1 MYVLAAFAAE
11 SALLPSR
18 VQMAFTLAYHVILV
32 PLGVAL
38 PAYTLLMEGIGIAK
52 KDPAAIRIARRW
64 SVVMAVQFAV
74 GAVTG
79 TILSFEFGILW
90 PKLMGR
96 FGAALGMGF
105 AIEGLAFFLEAIF
118 IGIYL
123 YGWTR
128 LRPRTHLLLGLALPP
143 AGVLGTVSVLASNSF
158 MNTPGGVTLGSSGQV
173 VSVDVLGTL
182 FTRALAY
189 EFWHFLIAT
198 YITAGFIVASIY
210 AVAWLRGRRDH
221 YQRLAFAIPFTVA
234 ALLTPVELV
243 VGDLSARALVADQ
256 PAKFAAME
264 VTWKTQS
271 HNPEVIGGLLN
282 DSGQVNFGLSIPSF
296 DSILIGLSPDTV
308 APGLTSVPA
317 NARPTIAEA
326 NITHLAFDLMVGLG
340 SAGVALT
347 VWYFVVLLFRRRL
360 PQSRWFYGAASLA
373 GIGSYAAVES
383 GWVTTEVGRQ
393 PWIVYNL
400 MRVSDAVTSA
410 PGAFVWSML
419 SVLIV
424 VYAIIAVVAIT
435 LVLKL
440 ARRWR
445 QEDAIDAPTAPE
457 EGAPY
462 GPRSEILPES
472 GSARER
478 QGISGTIHTMA
489 IGTVLAFLGFG
500 VLILLVIALSLV
512 GLGAVMRRSVRV
524 FRRRPSR

>member
-1 MYVLAAFAAE
+1 MDAPLWLAGE

-18 VQMAFTLAYHVILV
+18 IQMAFTLATHVLLV
-32 PLGVAL
+32 PLGVAF
-38 PAYTLLMEGIGIAK
+38 PTLTLVMEGIGIARN
-52 KDPAAIRIARRW
+52 DPVALRIARRW

-79 TILSFEFGILW
+79 TVLSFEFGILW

-96 FGAALGMGF
+96 YGAALGMGF

-128 LRPRTHLLLGLALPP
+128 LRPRTHFLLGLALPP
-143 AGVLGTVSVLASNSF
+143 AGVLGTVSVLAANSF

-173 VSVDVLGTL
+173 VGVDVLGAL

-264 VTWKTQS
+264 ITWKTRS
-271 HNPEVIGGLLN
+271 HNPEYIGGLIN
-282 DSGQVNFGLSIPSF
+282 GAGQVNFGIAIPSF
-296 DSILIGLSPDTV
+296 DSILIGLNPDSV
-308 APGLTSVPA
+308 APGLTA
-317 NARPTIAEA
+317 AAADARPAIAEA

-340 SAGVALT
+340 SAGVILM
-347 VWYFVVLLFRRRL
+347 VWYFVVLLGRRHL
-360 PQSRWFYGAASLA
+360 PQSPWFYRVASLA
-373 GIGSYAAVES
+373 GIGSYIAVES
-383 GWVTTEVGRQ
+383 GWTTTEVGRQ

-400 MRVSDAVTSA
+400 MRVADAVTSA
-410 PGAFVWSML
+410 PGSFVWIML
-419 SVLIV
+419 
-424 VYAIIAVVAIT
+424 
-435 LVLKL
+435 
-440 ARRWR
+440 
-445 QEDAIDAPTAPE
+445 
-457 EGAPY
+457 
-462 GPRSEILPES
+462 
-472 GSARER
+472 
-478 QGISGTIHTMA
+478 
-489 IGTVLAFLGFG
+489 
-500 VLILLVIALSLV
+500 
-512 GLGAVMRRSVRV
+512 
-524 FRRRPSR
+524 

>member
-1 MYVLAAFAAE
+1 MHLATLVAAE

-18 VQMAFTLAYHVILV
+18 IQMAFTLAYHVILV
-32 PLGVAL
+32 PLGVAF
-38 PAYTLLMEGIGIAK
+38 PAYTLFMEGIGIFK
-52 KDPAAIRIARRW
+52 KDPTAIRIARRW

-79 TILSFEFGILW
+79 TVLSFEFGILW
-90 PKLMGR
+90 PRLMGR
-96 FGAALGMGF
+96 YGAALGMGF

-118 IGIYL
+118 IGVYL

-128 LRPRTHLLLGLALPP
+128 LRPRTHFLLGLALPP
-143 AGVLGTVSVLASNSF
+143 AGVLGAVSVLASNSF
-158 MNTPGGVTLGSSGQV
+158 MNTPGGVTLGSAGQV
-173 VSVDVLGTL
+173 VNVDVFGTL
-182 FTRALAY
+182 FTRALGY
-189 EFWHFLIAT
+189 EFWHFLIAI
-198 YITAGFIVASIY
+198 YITAGFFIASVY
-210 AVAWLRGRRDH
+210 ALAWLRGRRDH

-264 VTWKTQS
+264 ITWKTRS
-271 HNPEVIGGLLN
+271 HNPEIVGGLLN
-282 DSGQVNFGLSIPSF
+282 DSGQVNFGIAIPSF
-296 DSILIGLSPDTV
+296 DSILIGLSPDAV
-308 APGLTSVPA
+308 APGLTSVAA
-317 NARPTIAEA
+317 NARPNIAEA

-347 VWYFVVLLFRRRL
+347 LWYFVVLLRRRRL

-400 MRVSDAVTSA
+400 MLVSDAVTSA
-410 PGAFVWSML
+410 SGAFVWGML

-424 VYAIIAVVAIT
+424 VYAVIAVIAIT
-435 LVLKL
+435 LLVKL
-440 ARRWR
+440 VERWR
-445 QEDAIDAPTAPE
+445 REDASQAPTAPE

-462 GPRSEILPES
+462 GPRSEIPSNGAPGPVRRGVS
-472 GSARER
+472 GIQTLVIR
-478 QGISGTIHTMA
+478 
-489 IGTVLAFLGFG
+489 TVLG
-500 VLILLVIALSLV
+500 VLGVGILFILVIVLSLV
-512 GLGAVMRRSVRV
+512 GLGAVARRSIRV
-524 FRRRPSR
+524 FTRNSSS

>member
-1 MYVLAAFAAE
+1 MHLLTVFAAD

-32 PLGVAL
+32 PLGVAF
-38 PAYTLLMEGIGIAK
+38 PAYTLLMEGIGIFK

-96 FGAALGMGF
+96 YGAALGMGF

-128 LRPRTHLLLGLALPP
+128 LRPRTHFLLGLALPP
-143 AGVLGTVSVLASNSF
+143 AGVLGTVSVLSANAF

-173 VSVDVLGTL
+173 VAVDVLGAL
-182 FTRALAY
+182 FTSALAY

-243 VGDLSARALVADQ
+243 VGDLSARALVSDQ

-271 HNPEVIGGLLN
+271 HNPEVVGGLLN
-282 DSGQVNFGLSIPSF
+282 DSGQVNFGIAIPSF

-317 NARPTIAEA
+317 TSRPTIAEA
-326 NITHLAFDLMVGLG
+326 NITHLAFDMMVGLG

-347 VWYFVVLLFRRRL
+347 VWYFVVLLYRRRL
-360 PQSRWFYGAASLA
+360 PQSPWFYGAASLA
-373 GIGSYAAVES
+373 GVGSYVAVEA

-393 PWIVYNL
+393 PWIVYNV

-424 VYAIIAVVAIT
+424 VYAVIAVIAIT
-435 LVLKL
+435 LLRKL
-440 ARRWR
+440 GTRWR
-445 QEDAIDAPTAPE
+445 REDAIEGPTAPE
-457 EGAPY
+457 VGSPYGPPSQIVSEGAP
-462 GPRSEILPES
+462 GRQ
-472 GSARER
+472 R
-478 QGISGTIHTMA
+478 QGNSGPIQFIATTI
-489 IGTVLAFLGFG
+489 VLSILGFI
-500 VLILLVIALSLV
+500 VFIILAIVLSLV
-512 GLGAVMRRSVRV
+512 GLGAAVLRSIRGLT
-524 FRRRPSR
+524 RNSSS